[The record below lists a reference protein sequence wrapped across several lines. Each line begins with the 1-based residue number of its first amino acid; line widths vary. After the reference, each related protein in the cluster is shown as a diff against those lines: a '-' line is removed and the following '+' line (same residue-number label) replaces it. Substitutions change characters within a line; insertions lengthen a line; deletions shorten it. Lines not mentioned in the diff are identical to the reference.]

1 MAQAAHGA
9 RGARPSPAPW
19 TGGMELFAAV
29 MMILIGLFHL
39 AVGLAAIL
47 QSSFQV
53 VTDDYIYSFD
63 ITSWG
68 WVHLVL
74 GVLIGLVGIALI
86 MGQTWARVVGMIL
99 AGLSI
104 LGNFLFIPYQP
115 VWSVL
120 VIAIDVAV
128 IWALTLRLREL
139 PESQTR

>member
-1 MAQAAHGA
+1 
-9 RGARPSPAPW
+9 
-19 TGGMELFAAV
+19 MELFAAV